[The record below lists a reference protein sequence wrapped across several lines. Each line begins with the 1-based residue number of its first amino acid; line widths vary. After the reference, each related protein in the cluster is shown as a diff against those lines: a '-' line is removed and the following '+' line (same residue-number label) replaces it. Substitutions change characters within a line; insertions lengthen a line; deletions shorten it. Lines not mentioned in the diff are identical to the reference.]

1 MFPKSYFSKQII
13 LRIIYTA
20 TIVFLFLIS
29 LYIIGRNIFVSNSE
43 AYFSFEDYLF
53 ETEYTPLPEDTL
65 YSLGELAFNLEEF
78 TPTLGEPAPSSEEP
92 PSSSEGNVPSAL
104 EIHEPEEIDASTMPK
119 ERTPPWLEPDFLPLT
134 DELDDILS
142 RHGYNISV
150 YYKNLDSGFV
160 YRHNADRV
168 YYAASVTKAFYAL
181 YLFQLAEQG
190 ILCLDTEHTFTYA
203 DFMDGSGIIRYRYPV
218 GTSFTLRELLRLNV
232 SYSDNIA
239 TLILVRE
246 HGAEGFRQFL
256 TDLGGNLYQM
266 GWGIMDFH
274 MNAEEAGIF
283 LQEVHRYIEEG
294 SEYALALKSDLLNN
308 QYPFIV
314 SDYPIA
320 SKTGW
325 TSFYAWHD
333 AAIVYATS
341 PYILV
346 IFTARGGWTDT
357 DFQDFEEISMAFQ
370 HFNTKWFEE
379 H

>member
-1 MFPKSYFSKQII
+1 MSSKSFFSKQIV
-13 LRIIYTA
+13 LRVISIA
-20 TIVFLFLIS
+20 TIVLLFSIS
-29 LYIIGRNIFVSNSE
+29 LYIIGRNIFVSESE
-43 AYFSFEDYLF
+43 AYFSLEDNLF
-53 ETEYTPLPEDTL
+53 EAEYTPLPEDTL
-65 YSLGELAFNLEEF
+65 SSLGELAFNLEEF
-78 TPTLGEPAPSSEEP
+78 TPTLGEPAPFLEEQISSEEE
-92 PSSSEGNVPSAL
+92 SVPSAL
-104 EIHEPEEIDASTMPK
+104 EMYEPEEVDASTVP
-119 ERTPPWLEPDFLPLT
+119 EVRTPPWLEPDFMPLT

-142 RHGYNISV
+142 RHGDNISV
-150 YYKNLDSGFV
+150 YYKNLASGFV

-190 ILCLDTEHTFTYA
+190 VLCLDTEHTFTYA
-203 DFMDGSGIIRYRYPV
+203 DFMDGSGIIRYQYPV

-256 TDLGGNLYQM
+256 TELGGNLYEM
-266 GWGIMDFH
+266 GWGIMDFN
-274 MNAEEAGIF
+274 MSAEEAGIF

-294 SEYALALKSDLLNN
+294 SEYALALKSDLLDN

-346 IFTARGGWTDT
+346 IFTARGGWTET

-370 HFNTKWFEE
+370 RFNTQWFEY
-379 H
+379 